1 MKKVVAMM
9 LGVMI
14 CGGLIFAQNILT
26 NPGFEDLTPSF
37 WEPLNGTFGT
47 ELGVGTDTATN
58 VLNGFRSFKITKSA
72 ATSAIVGWKSW
83 DNANL
88 YWNNAGS
95 GTFSINAAIKT
106 VGVNTSPANDDAK
119 IGVLFEFKTA
129 AGVELSSGTLWA
141 DQTAADK
148 DWESLSDIVILSEAP
163 EQVFV
168 TLFMGKNA
176 TGTVYFDNVDCN
188 TSDSWTMGVF
198 NGGAEDVAGWM
209 DWYGGNGNYTRITDE
224 EAHTGS
230 YSVIMY
236 QDDDLSTDQSE
247 LVYYSQPY
255 PIEAGAWYKVGAWV
269 KTEKVNTTDMGEFTY
284 VSTENVDGGINIC
297 FFTHGGNIET
307 SWSDQGDRFIYVDQ
321 RDSTTG
327 WRHYE
332 AVHQAQDDATGISVR
347 ARFNNWVTGTAYFD
361 DFSVEKIV
369 VKGDNIISNPGFE
382 DLTPSF
388 WEPLN
393 GTFGTELGVGTD
405 TATNVLNGFRS
416 FKITKS
422 AATSAIVG
430 WKSWDNANLY
440 WNNAGSGTFSINA
453 AIKTVGVNTSPAN
466 DDAKIGVLFEFKTA
480 AGVELSSGTLW
491 ADQTAAD
498 KDWESLSD
506 IVILSEAPEQVF
518 VTLFMGKNA
527 TGTVYFD
534 NVDCNTSDSWTMGVF
549 NGGAED
555 VAGWMDWYGGNGNYT
570 RITDEEAHTG
580 SYSVIM
586 YQDDD
591 LSTDQSELVYYSQ
604 PYPIEAGAWYKV
616 GAWVKTEK
624 VNTTDMGE
632 FTYVSTENVDGGI
645 NICFFTHGGNIETSW
660 SDQGDRFIYV
670 DQRDSTTG
678 WRHYEAVHQAQDDA
692 TGISVRAR
700 FNNWVTGTAYF
711 DDFSV
716 VKMVVAGTGGLE
728 PEPGQTAKVADK
740 YMLLRNY
747 PNPFNPET
755 TIEYVLPNRSQV
767 SLTVY
772 NILGQHLR
780 TLTNT
785 VQVAGTYKMVW
796 DARNENGEL
805 MPSGVYLYVLSTN
818 ERQITK
824 KMVLMR

>member
-26 NPGFEDLTPSF
+26 
-37 WEPLNGTFGT
+37 
-47 ELGVGTDTATN
+47 
-58 VLNGFRSFKITKSA
+58 
-72 ATSAIVGWKSW
+72 
-83 DNANL
+83 
-88 YWNNAGS
+88 
-95 GTFSINAAIKT
+95 
-106 VGVNTSPANDDAK
+106 
-119 IGVLFEFKTA
+119 
-129 AGVELSSGTLWA
+129 
-141 DQTAADK
+141 
-148 DWESLSDIVILSEAP
+148 
-163 EQVFV
+163 
-168 TLFMGKNA
+168 
-176 TGTVYFDNVDCN
+176 
-188 TSDSWTMGVF
+188 
-198 NGGAEDVAGWM
+198 
-209 DWYGGNGNYTRITDE
+209 
-224 EAHTGS
+224 
-230 YSVIMY
+230 
-236 QDDDLSTDQSE
+236 
-247 LVYYSQPY
+247 
-255 PIEAGAWYKVGAWV
+255 
-269 KTEKVNTTDMGEFTY
+269 
-284 VSTENVDGGINIC
+284 
-297 FFTHGGNIET
+297 
-307 SWSDQGDRFIYVDQ
+307 
-321 RDSTTG
+321 
-327 WRHYE
+327 
-332 AVHQAQDDATGISVR
+332 
-347 ARFNNWVTGTAYFD
+347 
-361 DFSVEKIV
+361 
-369 VKGDNIISNPGFE
+369 NPGFE